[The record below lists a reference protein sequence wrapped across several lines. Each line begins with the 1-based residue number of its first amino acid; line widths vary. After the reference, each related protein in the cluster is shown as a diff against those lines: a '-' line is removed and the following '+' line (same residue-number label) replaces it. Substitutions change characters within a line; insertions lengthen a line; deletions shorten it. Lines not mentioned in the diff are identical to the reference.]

1 MGKLVVPR
9 TGDTWELLA
18 EDCGPQ
24 QRAASRSGSRG
35 TNMLSFPLPASGAS
49 HWSPLSATS
58 QDEGPA
64 EAAGEAD
71 GGAGRGAGGRP
82 RSAPGAGLLAAL
94 LRLHPLL
101 IVAWHDRP
109 PSQCALKCYCFHE
122 GFCVPSVGLTGRHP
136 LCLNPHDLL
145 LSATSDIMQQVRA
158 PGARPLPRPP
168 LAQGGAHA
176 MAMPVSPF
184 GEAHAL
190 TPASSSCTNK
200 RKPTKGEKQG
210 LFLQSLPNEGGSH

>member
-1 MGKLVVPR
+1 MAPR
-9 TGDTWELLA
+9 TRDTWELLA

-24 QRAASRSGSRG
+24 QRAASRTGSRG
-35 TNMLSFPLPASGAS
+35 TKTLTSPLPASGAS
-49 HWSPLSATS
+49 RWSPLSATS

-82 RSAPGAGLLAAL
+82 LSAPGAGL
-94 LRLHPLL
+94 HPLP
-101 IVAWHDRP
+101 IAAWHNRP
-109 PSQCALKCYCFHE
+109 PSQCALKCYRFHE
-122 GFCVPSVGLTGRHP
+122 GFCVPSVGLTGCPP
-136 LCLNPHDLL
+136 LCLTLQRGLLDLS
-145 LSATSDIMQQVRA
+145 LSATSDITQQVRA
-158 PGARPLPRPP
+158 PGARALPRPP

-176 MAMPVSPF
+176 MAMPVTPL

-200 RKPTKGEKQG
+200 QKPTKGEKQG
-210 LFLQSLPNEGGSH
+210 LFLQSLPNKGGSH